1 MKSSDALIRVRRLM
15 INKKVGTFLICLGI
29 ASLLWVVHVLNRNY
43 KYTILVPVKFLNL
56 PSHKLIVGELP
67 ERLSVDIKANGL
79 KLLFISMR
87 KNLPEM
93 VIDFNLLKNNAKT
106 QAYNINNSYFNLKQC
121 INTDV
126 EILKIRPDTLFFS
139 ISKWHSKLLPVKP
152 DLKINC
158 VEGFHVVTKPI
169 INPAY
174 VSVSGDSISLS
185 KMDTVYTY
193 YLNLK
198 NVKENFLNTIALKKP
213 YSNIN
218 YNVKDVQVSFNVD
231 KLIETSIKVPIHIR
245 NKDDKNVIKLLPSYT
260 TITYLVAMKDFDN
273 IHEDSFKAV
282 VDYDL
287 IKNKQKELPIEIIRS
302 PEEIKISNISPS
314 NITYLIYK

>member
-43 KYTILVPVKFLNL
+43 KYTIQVPVKFLNL

-106 QAYNINNSYFNLKQC
+106 QAYSINNSYFNLKQC

-139 ISKWHSKLLPVKP
+139 NSKWHSKLLPVKP

-158 VEGFHVVTKPI
+158 AEGFHVVTKPM

-198 NVKENFLNTIALKKP
+198 NVKENFSNTIALKKP

-218 YNVKDVQVSFNVD
+218 YNVKDVQVNFNVD
-231 KLIETSIKVPIHIR
+231 KLIETSIKIPIHIR
-245 NKDDKNVIKLLPSYT
+245 NKDDKSTIKLLPSFT

-302 PEEIKISNISPS
+302 PEEIKISNISPAH
-314 NITYLIYK
+314 ITYLIYK